1 MPRDNDLHKAAY
13 KGDFGGVEA
22 ALQEDEADVNGYG
35 AANRTALH
43 RAVAGS
49 HPQIVKLLL
58 NAGATVDILVSV
70 FFL

>member
-13 KGDFGGVEA
+13 KGDVSGVEA
-22 ALQEDEADVNGYG
+22 ALQDEDVGVDDYG

-49 HPQIVKLLL
+49 NYEIVRMLL
-58 NAGATVDILVSV
+58 AVGATVDILVSD
-70 FFL
+70 LL